1 MKPFYITTP
10 IYYVNDKPHIGHAY
24 TSLACDMMARFKRLD
39 GYDVKFLTGTDEH
52 GQKIEKAAATK
63 GVAPQEFVNEV
74 SQTFRNLS
82 KVLNLTNDDFIRTT
96 ETRHKQAAQQLWRKL
111 VDSGNIY
118 LGEYAGWYAV
128 RDEAFY
134 QEDELVN
141 GKAPTGAEVEWIK
154 EPSYF
159 FKLCAW
165 AEPLLEYYAKHPEAI
180 QPESRRNEVLRFIEG
195 GLKDLS
201 ISRRT
206 LKWGVPVP
214 NDPDHVM
221 YVWLDA
227 LTNYLTALGYP
238 NDNYQLYWDQAIH
251 MVGKDIVRFHS
262 VYWPAFLMAAGIT
275 PPKAVFAHGWW
286 TVEGEKMSKSLG
298 NVIDPV
304 EMVDTYG
311 ADALRYFVLRD
322 LSFGQDGDFS
332 KTTFINRLNTD
343 LANAYGNLCQR
354 VLSFIYKNADAT
366 IPTPGEFEL
375 EDKTLMAM
383 PAALLPTLRDHIDQ
397 FHLHRYG
404 EAVWYVIG
412 EGNRYVDAQKPWG
425 LKKENPAR
433 MATVLYTLCE
443 LIRQIAIL
451 TQPIL
456 PVASSKILAMLAQE
470 KSGFSHLEV
479 PLKPGIMI
487 SEPQPLFAKYIYP
500 GNLGGV

>member
-24 TSLACDMMARFKRLD
+24 TSLACDMIARFKRLD
-39 GYDVKFLTGTDEH
+39 GFDVRFLTGTDEH
-52 GQKIEKAAATK
+52 GQKIEKAAAAK
-63 GVAPQEFVNEV
+63 GVDPQDFVDEV
-74 SQTFRNLS
+74 SQSFRQMGETLD
-82 KVLNLTNDDFIRTT
+82 LTNDDFIRTT
-96 ETRHKQAAQQLWRKL
+96 EPRHKNAVQHLWKQL

-134 QEDELVN
+134 QEDEIVD

-154 EPSYF
+154 ESSYF
-159 FKLCAW
+159 FKLSAW
-165 AEPLLEYYAKHPEAI
+165 QQPLLDYYAKHPEAI

-214 NDPDHVM
+214 NDADHVM

-227 LTNYLTALGYP
+227 LTNYLSALGYP
-238 NDNYQLYWDQAIH
+238 SDGYQKYWDQAIH
-251 MVGKDIVRFHS
+251 MLGKDIIRFHS
-262 VYWPAFLMAAGIT
+262 VYWPAFLMAANIP
-275 PPKAVFAHGWW
+275 PPKTVFAHGWW

-298 NVIDPV
+298 NAIDPV

-311 ADALRYFVLRD
+311 ADAFRYFLLRD

-332 KTTFINRLNTD
+332 KTMFINRLNTD

-366 IPTPGEFEL
+366 IPTPGEFSI
-375 EDKTLMAM
+375 EDKALMAM
-383 PAALLPTLRDHIDQ
+383 PAALLPTLRNSIDN
-397 FHLHRYG
+397 FHLHRYA
-404 EAVWYVIG
+404 EAVWQIIG
-412 EGNRYVDAQKPWG
+412 EGNRYVDAQKPWA
-425 LKKENPAR
+425 LKKDDPAR
-433 MATVLYTLCE
+433 MSTVLYSLCE
-443 LIRQIAIL
+443 CIRQIAIL

-456 PVASSKILAMLAQE
+456 PDASAKISAMLGQE
-470 KSGFSHLEV
+470 KSDFSMLEV
-479 PLKPGIMI
+479 ALKPGLKID
-487 SEPQPLFAKYIYP
+487 EPQPLFAKYS
-500 GNLGGV
+500 

>member
-24 TSLACDMMARFKRLD
+24 TSLACDMIARFKRLD
-39 GYDVKFLTGTDEH
+39 GFDVRFLTGTDEH

-63 GVAPQEFVNEV
+63 GVDPQEFVDEV
-74 SQTFRNLS
+74 SQSFRNLS
-82 KVLNLTNDDFIRTT
+82 QVLNLTNDDFIRTT
-96 ETRHKQAAQQLWRKL
+96 EHRHKQAAQHLWNQL
-111 VDSGNIY
+111 VASGNIY
-118 LGEYAGWYAV
+118 LDEYAGWYAM

-134 QEDELVN
+134 QEDELID

-154 EPSYF
+154 EASYF
-159 FKLCAW
+159 FKLSAW

-214 NDPDHVM
+214 GDADHVM

-227 LTNYLTALGYP
+227 LTNYLSALGYP
-238 NDNYQLYWDQAIH
+238 DDGYQQYWDQAIH
-251 MVGKDIVRFHS
+251 MVGKDIIRFHS
-262 VYWPAFLMAAGIT
+262 VYWPAFLMAAGISPAKT
-275 PPKAVFAHGWW
+275 VFAHGWW

-298 NVIDPV
+298 NTVDPV
-304 EMVDTYG
+304 EMVETYG
-311 ADALRYFVLRD
+311 ADAFRYFLLRD

-332 KTTFINRLNTD
+332 KTAFINRLNTD

-354 VLSFIYKNADAT
+354 VLSFIYKNADAV
-366 IPTPGEFEL
+366 IPTPAEFTS
-375 EDKTLMAM
+375 EDKALMAM
-383 PAALLPTLRDHIDQ
+383 PKSVLGNLRNAIDH

-404 EAVWYVIG
+404 EAIWQIIG
-412 EGNRYVDAQKPWG
+412 EGNRYVDAQKPWS
-425 LKKENPAR
+425 LKKEDPAR

-443 LIRQIAIL
+443 LIRQIAVL

-456 PVASSKILAMLAQE
+456 PLASAKILAILSQE
-470 KSGFSHLEV
+470 KSDFSALEV
-479 PLKPGIMI
+479 ALIPGLKID
-487 SEPQPLFAKYIYP
+487 EPQPLFAKY
-500 GNLGGV
+500 V